1 MIRLS
6 FLCENQDQQPDPI
19 PDWLKQLSC
28 YAEYAACTSR
38 TEKLGII
45 FRAWERDDLSADEMR
60 LLNYLEH
67 ELGAPIT
74 KPTNQPIG

>member
-1 MIRLS
+1 MIEQS
-6 FLCENQDQQPDPI
+6 SICE
-19 PDWLKQLSC
+19 S

-38 TEKLGII
+38 VEKLGMLNR
-45 FRAWERDDLSADEMR
+45 FWERDDLSADEMR

-74 KPTNQPIG
+74 QPTNQPIE